1 MFSSAASRL
10 YLTDARPTFNL
21 SVLASSMLLLTVP
34 FTPFQASAASEAEI
48 KSDRKIEEVI
58 VEGSRPTEKISTIAV
73 ELATYGVQVQLIS
86 ADEIATGGFTNF
98 GELAAGLIRGANIGY
113 SPDEGEF
120 TIRID
125 GGTDRDTLLLL
136 DGMPTFDRG
145 TPLESIWPATSL
157 DPRMIQSVEVFRGGQ
172 SLYYG
177 SNGGLGV
184 VNAIYKKPE
193 AGEPVKG
200 EVGLYVG
207 AFDTREMYGNVA
219 FPLFGSDQHAFMV
232 FGRSYETQAHEL
244 FDKESHVDNVVAL
257 GGYHE
262 FPYSY
267 NLVGAKY
274 HWAIGPETEFRLGA
288 QYATVDFRDSFPNI
302 TVYQPNY
309 TEFPM
314 FNASFN
320 TRLTSNTTLEAEAHY
335 LEPKLYNTELDARIC
350 NTPRL
355 ADLSMEVQALAA
367 AQGVTGFSS
376 AAEFEAF
383 AAGID
388 GLPSGCV
395 TNPFGNRG
403 LAAVTSQSGYYVD
416 EDGNPYGT
424 NENPFPIGNPIG
436 YVIQST
442 AGFGDGVPTKGFGE
456 GDQFRAGYA
465 DYGLNTRVRT
475 QWTENFETLVGYQRI
490 TYYDA
495 SADQY
500 GMSDDDVT
508 TNGIYADLRL
518 NFDFLEGTAIS
529 LAGRQD
535 FNNSFEDEV
544 IWKYGIRQELPM
556 GFYLRSNGGTS
567 YSNPTLTEI
576 GARGGQ
582 VNNPSLQTQAVE
594 TYSFGFGINGEVAGG
609 SYNVEISAY
618 DTEISDLFGSA
629 PIDRVCR
636 AVGAANGET
645 NFVANIIVPED
656 FCAFAL
662 AEFEAGRLTGNETSY
677 FNRDQVQ
684 DIQGIT
690 LDASIDL
697 EKWQLDFTFTDMS
710 SEEPNPIFGRT
721 ALEAG
726 TGRNLGTPVP
736 GKAGSDPLR
745 QSSERPE
752 WSASALISYTPTDRW
767 VFALNPKWQGPEWA
781 YAGTTQSRLVD
792 ASGNRTNPDLNFGD
806 YFVLN
811 GSVQYYMGDAMQH
824 RFLLRL
830 VNILDEDYFERAS
843 ASADQRVS
851 VAGVRGEI
859 GGFDPEYYYQ
869 YGWNGKPRSVWLQ
882 YEYRF

>member
-1 MFSSAASRL
+1 MNQADKMTSGLGNPFRSGKKVPLAIVIGALAGTVSCAWAAEPAGPEGVDS
-10 YLTDARPTFNL
+10 
-21 SVLASSMLLLTVP
+21 
-34 FTPFQASAASEAEI
+34 
-48 KSDRKIEEVI
+48 IEEVI
-58 VEGSRPTEKISTIAV
+58 VEGSRPKEKISTIAV

-145 TPLESIWPATSL
+145 TPLESIWPATSI

-193 AGEPVKG
+193 AGQPVKG
-200 EVGLYVG
+200 EVGVYVG
-207 AFDTREMYGNVA
+207 SFDTREMYGNVA

-288 QYATVDFRDSFPNI
+288 QYATVDFRDSFPNYTI
-302 TVYQPNY
+302 YQPNY

-320 TRLTSNTTLEAEAHY
+320 TRLTGNTTLEVEAHY
-335 LEPKLYNTELDARIC
+335 VEPKLYNTEVDARIC
-350 NTPRL
+350 NIPRL
-355 ADLSMEVQALAA
+355 GDLSPEIQALAT
-367 AQGVTGFSS
+367 AQGISGFST

-383 AAGID
+383 AAGVE

-403 LAAVTSQSGYYVD
+403 AAAVSAQSGYYVD
-416 EDGNPYGT
+416 ADGNSYGT
-424 NENPFPIGNPIG
+424 PDNPFPIGNPIG

-456 GDQFRAGYA
+456 GDQFRAGYV
-465 DYGLNTRVRT
+465 DYGINSRVRT
-475 QWTENFETLVGYQRI
+475 EWSENFETLVGFQRI

-508 TNGIYADLRL
+508 SNGLYADLRL
-518 NFDFLEGTAIS
+518 NLDFLEGTAIS

-535 FNNSFEDEV
+535 FNNAFEDEF
-544 IWKYGIRQELPM
+544 IWKYGVRQELPM

-582 VNNPSLQTQAVE
+582 VNNPSLETQAVE
-594 TYSFGFGINGEVAGG
+594 TYSFGVGINGSIAGG
-609 SYNVEISAY
+609 SYNLEVSTF

-636 AVGAANGET
+636 DVGIANGET
-645 NFVANIIVPED
+645 NFVANIKVPAD

-662 AEFEAGRLTGNETSY
+662 AEYEAGRLTGNETSY
-677 FNRDQVQ
+677 FNRAQSQ
-684 DIQGIT
+684 DIKGIT
-690 LDASIDL
+690 FDASLDL
-697 EKWQLDFTFTDMS
+697 DYWQLDFTFTDMS

-726 TGRNLGTPVP
+726 TGRNLGIPVP
-736 GKAGSDPLR
+736 GAAGSNPLR

-752 WSASALISYTPTDRW
+752 WSASALISYLPNDRW

-792 ASGNRTNPDLNFGD
+792 ANGNRTNPDLNFGD

-811 GSVQYYMGDAMQH
+811 GSIQYYMGDAMQH

-843 ASADQRVS
+843 ASADQRIS
-851 VAGVRGEI
+851 FAGVRGEI

-869 YGWNGKPRSVWLQ
+869 YGWNGKPRSLWLQ